1 MGWQKKKKTE
11 AAGKELWQSSQKYAI
26 LNVLLRWKAELLL
39 LSVPVWPVYL
49 FVWMPV
55 FELHKWKY
63 AIKQTKAT
71 SQRNL

>member
-1 MGWQKKKKTE
+1 MGWQKKKTE

-39 LSVPVWPVYL
+39 LSVPVYL